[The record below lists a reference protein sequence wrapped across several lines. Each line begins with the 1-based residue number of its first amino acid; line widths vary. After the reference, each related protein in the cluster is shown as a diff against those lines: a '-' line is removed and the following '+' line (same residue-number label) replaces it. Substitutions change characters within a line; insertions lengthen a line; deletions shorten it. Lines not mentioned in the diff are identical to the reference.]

1 MKMIVY
7 VNFQSA
13 GKVKKNDGDPQNEN
27 ASTHKEKKPAIS
39 MFPVHFLF
47 LNIILLLFNQIS

>member
-1 MKMIVY
+1 MIVY

-13 GKVKKNDGDPQNEN
+13 GKVQKNDGDPQNEN